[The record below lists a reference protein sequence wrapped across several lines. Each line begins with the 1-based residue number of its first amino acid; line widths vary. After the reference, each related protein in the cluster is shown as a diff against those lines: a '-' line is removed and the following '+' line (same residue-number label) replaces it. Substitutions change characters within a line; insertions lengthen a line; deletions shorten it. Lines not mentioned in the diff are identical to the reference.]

1 MEITKG
7 TAGVSSWARDRNY
20 IVSKLSFCFTFFFRG
35 ERIHWSYLSR
45 TSPRHL
51 WSQWLACRRPNL
63 HAVLRENRRTE
74 IQPGDFLREGV
85 FFHQKKRGQQFFCV
99 LGWFLVGLQ
108 KLIWKLMEDGI
119 TYFGFCLFFR
129 QSNKNTSGIKQH
141 PETLVDGFV
150 IGLLLNLKNQ
160 PPIN

>member
-1 MEITKG
+1 MR
-7 TAGVSSWARDRNY
+7 V
-20 IVSKLSFCFTFFFRG
+20 CFS
-35 ERIHWSYLSR
+35 I
-45 TSPRHL
+45 
-51 WSQWLACRRPNL
+51 
-63 HAVLRENRRTE
+63 
-74 IQPGDFLREGV
+74 
-85 FFHQKKRGQQFFCV
+85 KKNGASNFSAFWD
-99 LGWFLVGLQ
+99 GFLVGLQ